1 MTQNSCG
8 EVSELA
14 KGHAWKACKAERP
27 RGFESRSLR
36 HNEFLSL
43 LC

>member
-1 MTQNSCG
+1 M
-8 EVSELA
+8 SELA

-36 HNEFLSL
+36 HTCFQVCCARWGGSGAL
-43 LC
+43 